1 MAGIKSILLATAIAG
16 ATAFA
21 STASAAGPWDGWYFG
36 LNAGYGWT
44 NGDVEFAGDG
54 GGGGDR
60 LLNSS
65 LGGIS
70 SLAANTYTVDFGG
83 DGFTGGAQLGF
94 NWTNG
99 SWLFGVETDIQYS
112 DLSDTFAAGS
122 DADPHAIFLDAERS
136 LDWFGTLR
144 ARLGLM
150 ASPSMLLYVT
160 GGLAYGGT
168 DQSATLSRS
177 ATFGNFGTL
186 GTTPLTCVSGVP
198 CIADSASSTSAGW
211 ALGGG
216 LEFALGS
223 MTTLR
228 GEYLHVDLGEETL
241 RMVAV
246 APSSGTGFA
255 TAKFDNR
262 YDVVRVGVNFKF

>member
-1 MAGIKSILLATAIAG
+1 MARLKSILLATAVAS

-21 STASAAGPWDGWYFG
+21 STANAGPWDGWYIG
-36 LNAGYGWT
+36 LNAGGGWG
-44 NGDVEFAGDG
+44 NGDVTYSGDG

-70 SLAANTYTVDFGG
+70 SLAANTYTTAHDTS
-83 DGFTGGAQLGF
+83 GFTGGAQLGF
-94 NWTNG
+94 NWTSG

-112 DLSDTFAAGS
+112 DLSDTFQAGS
-122 DADPHAIFLDAERS
+122 DAAPHAIFLDAERS

-144 ARLGLM
+144 ARFGVM
-150 ASPSMLLYVT
+150 ASPSMLLYAT

-168 DQSATLSRS
+168 DQTATLSRS
-177 ATFGNFGTL
+177 ATFAAFATG
-186 GTTPLTCVSGVP
+186 GTTPLTCQSGVP
-198 CIADSASSTSAGW
+198 CISDSASSTAAGW

-228 GEYLHVDLGEETL
+228 GEYLHVDLGEESV

-246 APSSGTGFA
+246 APSTGTGFA
-255 TAKFDNR
+255 TAEFDNT
-262 YDVVRVGVNFKF
+262 YDVVRVGLNFKF

>member
-1 MAGIKSILLATAIAG
+1 MIRFKSLLLATAVAG
-16 ATAFA
+16 AAAFA
-21 STASAAGPWDGWYFG
+21 SPASAGPWDGWYIG
-36 LNAGYGWT
+36 LNAGGGWG
-44 NGDVEFAGDG
+44 NGDVDFAGDG

-70 SLAANTYTVDFGG
+70 SLAPAAYTATLDTQ
-83 DGFTGGAQLGF
+83 GFTGGAQLGF

-112 DLSDTFAAGS
+112 GLEESFLGT
-122 DADPHAIFLDAERS
+122 DANPHAIILEMERS

-144 ARLGLM
+144 ARLGLL
-150 ASPSMLLYVT
+150 ASPSLLVYAT

-168 DQSATLSRS
+168 DQSASLSRS
-177 ATFGNFGTL
+177 IAFANFGTG

-198 CIADSASSTSAGW
+198 CIADSASSTSTGW

-216 LEFALGS
+216 LEFALGG

-228 GEYLHVDLGEETL
+228 AEYMHLDLGSEQLLMT
-241 RMVAV
+241 AV
-246 APSSGTGFA
+246 APSTGTGFA
-255 TAKFDNR
+255 TADFENT

>member
-1 MAGIKSILLATAIAG
+1 MTRFKTVLLATAVVG
-16 ATAFA
+16 AMAFA
-21 STASAAGPWDGWYFG
+21 GPASAAGTWNGFYVG
-36 LNAGYGWT
+36 LNAGYAWG
-44 NGDVEFAGDG
+44 NGDVTFNGDG

-70 SLAANTYTVDFGG
+70 SLAANTYTAEIDT
-83 DGFTGGAQLGF
+83 DGFTGGGQIGF
-94 NWTNG
+94 NWMSG
-99 SWLFGVETDIQYS
+99 SWLFGAETDIQYS
-112 DLSDTFAAGS
+112 DLDESFQAGS

-144 ARLGLM
+144 ARFGLL
-150 ASPSMLLYVT
+150 ANPNLLVYAT

-177 ATFGNFGTL
+177 STFANFGTG

-198 CIADSASSTSAGW
+198 CIADSASSTSVGW

-216 LEFALGS
+216 VEFALGGT
-223 MTTLR
+223 TTLR
-228 GEYLHVDLGEETL
+228 AEYLHLDLGEESL
-241 RMVAV
+241 RLVAV
-246 APSSGTGFA
+246 APSTGTGFA
-255 TAKFDNR
+255 TASFDNT
-262 YDVVRVGVNFKF
+262 YDVVRIGVNFSF

>member
-1 MAGIKSILLATAIAG
+1 MTRFKSLLLATAVASV
-16 ATAFA
+16 TAFA
-21 STASAAGPWDGWYFG
+21 SAANAGSWDGWYVG
-36 LNAGYGWT
+36 LNGGYGWG
-44 NGDVEFAGDG
+44 NGDVTFKGDG

-65 LGGIS
+65 LGAIS
-70 SLAANTYTVDFGG
+70 SLAANTYTAEIDA

-112 DLSDTFAAGS
+112 DLSEGFQAGS
-122 DADPHAIFLDAERS
+122 DAFPHAMFLDVERS

-144 ARLGLM
+144 ARLGLL
-150 ASPSMLLYVT
+150 ASPNFLIYAT

-168 DQSATLSRS
+168 DQSASISRS
-177 ATFGNFGTL
+177 ATFAAFNTG
-186 GTTPLTCVSGVP
+186 GTTPLLCQSGVF

-216 LEFALGS
+216 FEFALGGGN
-223 MTTLR
+223 TTLR
-228 GEYLHVDLGEETL
+228 AEYLHIDLGNEGLLMT
-241 RMVAV
+241 AV
-246 APSSGTGFA
+246 APSTGTGFA
-255 TAKFDNR
+255 TADFDNT